1 MKQTSATASLVLSLL
16 RRNRV
21 AETRVFDGFLYFTRF
36 LTQQNFL
43 FSHRRTGWANQ
54 NTTIPGLEEVTSSEF
69 PTDSAQRVV
78 KVNTILA
85 QLNGTGLAALPGLSL
100 VPNASMA
107 LAGGLSEAAVTEP
120 TSVAEQAIN
129 AALGLPVPDTD
140 ATMESTPPKPQDPVI
155 DPKEVTG
162 TPSRNILV
170 HNMFDKDE
178 ETDEGWEED
187 IRLDFEEEG
196 GKHGKIVSVKV
207 MSKELGGKIFCAF
220 ENIDGARACA
230 ENLAGRWFDK
240 RQLKVEFVSDDV
252 FSSAV

>member
-1 MKQTSATASLVLSLL
+1 MTST
-16 RRNRV
+16 
-21 AETRVFDGFLYFTRF
+21 
-36 LTQQNFL
+36 
-43 FSHRRTGWANQ
+43 
-54 NTTIPGLEEVTSSEF
+54 EF
-69 PTDSAQRVV
+69 PTDSAQRVI
-78 KVNTILA
+78 KVNTVLA

-100 VPNASMA
+100 VPNATMA
-107 LAGGLSEAAVTEP
+107 LAGGLSEAAINEP

-129 AALGLPVPDTD
+129 AALGLPDTD
-140 ATMESTPPKPQDPVI
+140 TAVSSAAAPQAPVV

-207 MSKELGGKIFCAF
+207 MSKEAGGKIYCAF
-220 ENIDGARACA
+220 ENIDGAKACA

-252 FSSAV
+252 FSSTLHDVAV

>member
-1 MKQTSATASLVLSLL
+1 
-16 RRNRV
+16 
-21 AETRVFDGFLYFTRF
+21 
-36 LTQQNFL
+36 
-43 FSHRRTGWANQ
+43 
-54 NTTIPGLEEVTSSEF
+54 
-69 PTDSAQRVV
+69 
-78 KVNTILA
+78 
-85 QLNGTGLAALPGLSL
+85 LPGLSL
-100 VPNASMA
+100 VPNASMS
-107 LAGGLSEAAVTEP
+107 LAGGLEKAAMTEP

-129 AALGLPVPDTD
+129 AALGLPGPDTD
-140 ATMESTPPKPQDPVI
+140 AAMESTPTKPQDPII

-196 GKHGKIVSVKV
+196 GKHGKILSVKV
-207 MSKELGGKIFCAF
+207 MSKEVGGKIFCAF

-240 RQLKVEFVSDDV
+240 RQLKVEFVSDV
-252 FSSAV
+252 FSSTLHDVAV